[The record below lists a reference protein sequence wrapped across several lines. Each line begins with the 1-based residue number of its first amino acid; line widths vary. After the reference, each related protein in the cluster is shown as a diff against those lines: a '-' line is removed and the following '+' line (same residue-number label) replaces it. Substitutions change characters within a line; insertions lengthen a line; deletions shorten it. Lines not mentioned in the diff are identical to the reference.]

1 MCREPRPSPAEER
14 AQELLREALGS
25 VEPPENEAAED
36 LFDDVRVDIGKQQE
50 LAVLGE
56 STPSVAIM

>member
-1 MCREPRPSPAEER
+1 
-14 AQELLREALGS
+14 
-25 VEPPENEAAED
+25 VEPPENKAAEN
-36 LFDDVRVDIGKQQE
+36 LFDDVRVDIGKRQE